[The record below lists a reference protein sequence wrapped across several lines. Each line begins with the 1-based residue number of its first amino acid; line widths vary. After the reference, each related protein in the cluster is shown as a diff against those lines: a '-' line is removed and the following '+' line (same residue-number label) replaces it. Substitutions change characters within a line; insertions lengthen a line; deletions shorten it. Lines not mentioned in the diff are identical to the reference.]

1 VGKSPPI
8 LDNLIS
14 PLEWVLDETF
24 CFMPP
29 VFVNSYRVDF
39 WLRFRAEISSGFR
52 HCFDYRAASA
62 KINPDGTFTLT
73 TNEPNDGCVKG
84 THPVAIIA
92 LEPLGPSA
100 QKWHAPKKYNST
112 ETSGLTI
119 TVDKPT
125 QDLKIEITWSGGKP
139 FLDKFEKE

>member
-1 VGKSPPI
+1 MKLSVPPLIFLALCSTAIHGCDSGPKLVQVSGIVLIDGK
-8 LDNLIS
+8 
-14 PLEWVLDETF
+14 PLPLG
-24 CFMPP
+24 
-29 VFVNSYRVDF
+29 FVQV
-39 WLRFRAEISSGFR
+39 APA
-52 HCFDYRAASA
+52 DYRAASA

-100 QKWHAPKKYNST
+100 QKWHAP
-112 ETSGLTI
+112 I

-125 QDLKIEITWSGGKP
+125 KDLKIEITWSGGKP
-139 FLDKFEKE
+139 FLDKFVKE

>member
-1 VGKSPPI
+1 MKLSVPPLIFLTLLSTVIHGCDSGPKLVQVSGIVLIDGK
-8 LDNLIS
+8 
-14 PLEWVLDETF
+14 PLPLG
-24 CFMPP
+24 
-29 VFVNSYRVDF
+29 FVQV
-39 WLRFRAEISSGFR
+39 APA
-52 HCFDYRAASA
+52 DYRAASA

-92 LEPLGPSA
+92 LEPLGPSS

-125 QDLKIEITWSGGKP
+125 KDLKIEITWSGGKP